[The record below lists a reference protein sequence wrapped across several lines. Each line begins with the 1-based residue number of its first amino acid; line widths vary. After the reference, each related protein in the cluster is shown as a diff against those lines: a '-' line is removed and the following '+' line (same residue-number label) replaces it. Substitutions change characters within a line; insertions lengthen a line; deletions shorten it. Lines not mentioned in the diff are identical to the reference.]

1 MQLGMVGLGRMG
13 GNMTTRLLRDG
24 HEVVAYARDP
34 ASVDR
39 AAKEG
44 AVPAHGLEEV
54 VAKLAPPRHV
64 WLMIPSG
71 APVSETISALIP
83 LLERDDAIIDGG
95 NSYSATRSGG
105 QRSFQRRA
113 STLSIVGRAAVSG
126 GWRTASA

>member
-71 APVSETISALIP
+71 EPVSETISALIP
-83 LLERDDAIIDGG
+83 LLDRDDEIIDGG
-95 NSYSATRSGG
+95 NSYYRDSI
-105 QRSFQRRA
+105 RRA
-113 STLSIVGRAAVSG
+113 EKLSEKGIHFID
-126 GWRTASA
+126 